1 MENFTNQKIQTDDF
15 PAYQEVVL
23 TPLEADYWK
32 VVLINSFIF
41 ILILGIAG
49 FSFFYFNPEIPV
61 DIFIISSAYAV
72 LCVLVFVVKYFS
84 FKSKKYAFRDHDVIY
99 QSGFITI
106 NTTIIPYNRV
116 QHVTLFEG
124 LVSKQFGLAKVGIF
138 TAGGKGS
145 DIEIPGIKKEEAERI
160 KILLTAKIL
169 KQL

>member
-1 MENFTNQKIQTDDF
+1 MENFSNKKIETDDF

-32 VVLINSFIF
+32 VVLINSIIF
-41 ILILGIAG
+41 LIIFGLAG
-49 FSFFYFNPEIPV
+49 STFFYFQPEVSINIWLV
-61 DIFIISSAYAV
+61 VGLFTIFSILVVIS
-72 LCVLVFVVKYFS
+72 KYLS
-84 FKSKKYAFRDHDVIY
+84 FKSQKYAFRDHDVIF
-99 QSGFITI
+99 QSGYITV
-106 NTTIIPYNRV
+106 TTAVIPYNRV

-160 KILLTAKIL
+160 KLLLTAKIL

>member
-23 TPLEADYWK
+23 TTLEVGYWK

-41 ILILGIAG
+41 LLILGVAG
-49 FSFFYFNPEIPV
+49 FSFFYFQSEIPV

-72 LCVLVFVVKYFS
+72 FCVLVFVSKYLS

>member
-32 VVLINSFIF
+32 VILINSFIF
-41 ILILGIAG
+41 LIILAAAIS
-49 FSFFYFNPEIPV
+49 SFFYFQPEIPV
-61 DIFIISSAYAV
+61 NIFLLLGIYAV
-72 LCVLVFVVKYFS
+72 FCVLVILSNYFS
-84 FKSKKYAFRDHDVIY
+84 FKSKKYAFREHDVIY
-99 QSGFITI
+99 QSGYITV
-106 NTTIIPYNRV
+106 NTVIIPYNRV

-124 LVSKQFGLAKVGIF
+124 IVSKQFNLAKVGIF

-145 DIEIPGIKKEEAERI
+145 DVEIPGIKKEEAERI

>member
-1 MENFTNQKIQTDDF
+1 MENFTNQKIETDNF
-15 PAYQEVVL
+15 PRYQEVVL
-23 TPLEADYWK
+23 TPLEPSYWK
-32 VVLINSFIF
+32 VVLINTFIF
-41 ILILGIAG
+41 LIVLGIG
-49 FSFFYFNPEIPV
+49 VFLFLYFQPEIPV
-61 DIFIISSAYAV
+61 DIFIISGIYAAFCLIIIV
-72 LCVLVFVVKYFS
+72 LKYFS
-84 FKSKKYAFRDHDVIY
+84 FKSQKYAFRDHDVIY
-99 QSGFITI
+99 QSGYISI
-106 NTTIIPYNRV
+106 STTVIPYNRV

>member
-41 ILILGIAG
+41 LLILGGAG

-61 DIFIISSAYAV
+61 DVLMISSAYEAF
-72 LCVLVFVVKYFS
+72 CVLVFVSKYLS
-84 FKSKKYAFRDHDVIY
+84 FKNKKYAFRDHDVIY
-99 QSGFITI
+99 QTGYITI
-106 NTTIIPYNRV
+106 NTTVIPYNRV
-116 QHVTLFEG
+116 QHVTLLEG
-124 LVSKQFGLAKVGIF
+124 FVSKQFNLAKVGIF
-138 TAGGKGS
+138 TAGAKGS

>member
-84 FKSKKYAFRDHDVIY
+84 SSSKKYAFRDHDVFY

>member
-15 PAYQEVVL
+15 PAYQEVDL

-32 VVLINSFIF
+32 VVLMNSLIF
-41 ILILGIAG
+41 LLIFGSAIFG
-49 FSFFYFNPEIPV
+49 FFYFQPEIPANMWV
-61 DIFIISSAYAV
+61 IAIPYAV
-72 LCVLVFVVKYFS
+72 FCILYLGSKYLS
-84 FKSKKYAFRDHDVIY
+84 FKNKKYAFRDHDVIFQTGY
-99 QSGFITI
+99 ISIS
-106 NTTIIPYNRV
+106 TTVIPYNRV

-124 LVSKQFGLAKVGIF
+124 LVSKQFNLAKVGVF